1 MFWAQNLFWSRNFYG
16 PKFWQDL
23 KNSKQHFFH
32 RLKFFGL
39 KIFWSKNFS
48 CNLYLFLVQNFLN
61 KKSFWS
67 ANLFWTETK
76 VLPNWSLTLK
86 TKSCFTHIYYLTKM
100 MHLAADIC
108 HILIWQQDLVFSVK
122 LRFGKTLVSVQ
133 KKFALQKDFLFR
145 KFWTK
150 NKYKFQ
156 EKFWLKKCR
165 VQKI

>member
-1 MFWAQNLFWSRNFYG
+1 MEFDTEDQVLFSDLKAFIDKVFLDQNFSRLKLLFERPKTLLSQRFFQTQKMFWAQNLFWSRNFYG

-86 TKSCFTHIYYLTKM
+86 TKSCVI
-100 MHLAADIC
+100 
-108 HILIWQQDLVFSVK
+108 S
-122 LRFGKTLVSVQ
+122 
-133 KKFALQKDFLFR
+133 
-145 KFWTK
+145 
-150 NKYKFQ
+150 N
-156 EKFWLKKCR
+156 
-165 VQKI
+165 